1 VIGDVEDED
10 AAEDEEDIWDRSI
23 IEDLAE
29 ILMNWDIVCAE
40 KIVLILMALTS

>member
-29 ILMNWDIVCAE
+29 ILMVMSR
-40 KIVLILMALTS
+40 VTSMVFCPAY

>member
-10 AAEDEEDIWDRSI
+10 AVEEEEDIWDRSI

-29 ILMNWDIVCAE
+29 ILMVMSRVTGMVFCSAY
-40 KIVLILMALTS
+40 